1 MSANKKPL
9 LTVFLLTYN
18 HESYIR
24 DTFESILIQKTKYP
38 FVVKILE
45 DCSTDKTLQICKEY
59 KEKYPQLFT
68 LINQPKNTKGEHCR
82 LALEN
87 EIHTPYWC
95 FIEGDDYYI
104 GSSFFEDGLN
114 FLEVNR
120 EYNLYCGDTIYDRG
134 GGQIDIP
141 LCKNAILLMKK
152 LDTKFHFIIIHT
164 CILVLEYIE
173 ISLILK
179 ILKITHLPM
188 VRYICICYILIKAK
202 AILTIK

>member
-1 MSANKKPL
+1 MSASEKQEVL

-38 FVVKILE
+38 FVVKVLE
-45 DCSTDKTLQICKEY
+45 DCSTDNTLQICKEY

-95 FIEGDDYYI
+95 FIEGDDYYLS
-104 GSSFFEDGLN
+104 SSFFEYGLN
-114 FLEVNR
+114 FLEKNK

-134 GGQIDIP
+134 KQ
-141 LCKNAILLMKK
+141 KNSVMEECNTSYERIG
-152 LDTKFHFIIIHT
+152 H
-164 CILVLEYIE
+164 E
-173 ISLILK
+173 ISLYNYTYLHSSARMYRNIFDFKFLK
-179 ILKITHLPM
+179 SKNYPVSDI
-188 VRYICICYILIKAK
+188 YIYIVS
-202 AILTIK
+202 